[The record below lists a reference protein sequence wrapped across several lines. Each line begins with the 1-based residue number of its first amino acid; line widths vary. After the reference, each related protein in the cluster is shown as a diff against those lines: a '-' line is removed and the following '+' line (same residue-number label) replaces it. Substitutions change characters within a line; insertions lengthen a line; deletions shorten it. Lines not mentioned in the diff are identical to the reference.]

1 MRRPPS
7 FEGFPKYVEQA
18 AHELGKSIGVG
29 EVRAIIPLTAVASLC
44 AQASDPSV
52 DRFEEVLR
60 MAEGFRDRLEVARLA
75 ADRMIADVRSQ
86 RANQAPPPVPV
97 PVPVLVPPSSP
108 RGRRR

>member
-1 MRRPPS
+1 MRGSPP

-75 ADRMIADVRSQ
+75 ADRMITDVRSQ
-86 RANQAPPPVPV
+86 RTDQALPPVAAT
-97 PVPVLVPPSSP
+97 